1 MMSENDFG
9 FAVDQWAACKGKAGI
24 TEKYLFTQC
33 DTGKNGPIKSLR
45 DRDTLLAV
53 LLPVLGWAAILISML
68 CRSNA

>member
-1 MMSENDFG
+1 MMLENDFG
-9 FAVDQWAACKGKAGI
+9 FAVDQWGVCKGKVGI
-24 TEKYLFTQC
+24 TEKYLFTQR

>member
-9 FAVDQWAACKGKAGI
+9 FAVDQWAVCKGKAGI